1 MDHDQRLQI
10 ITAAVAAVGGAAGD
24 DQAAWQ
30 ARVDVMIARLT
41 AMCAENS
48 PAARLIEQVER
59 SKTFT
64 ATIVG
69 GKIETSSTRVV
80 VKLKTRPSERNPE
93 GVEEARTE
101 RTDTPAGREMSQR
114 LRALKGHRVAIW
126 VEIEQIPGSDR
137 RVRVFATWRTSVS
150 TPTSPGRTR
159 TSHTRWRP
167 PGDAG
172 RTDGTPGRS
181 RPSASRVASPQQE
194 RVMADITLAAE
205 PDTTEDGWLP
215 SGSVDGP
222 DHAGLEG
229 GDRSQ
234 AGPDHTTQ
242 SRQAADRARRTLVRK
257 AVLRTVA
264 IAALPKAKARL
275 LATLLAVSDPT
286 DVAAVAV
293 AALEAGRAQREVV
306 RRLSE
311 IAGADAMDAGVL
323 AVGLFEERSLFR
335 SSWAVLA
342 ALGAEM
348 PASPPAVQT
357 KAGLALAKAAK
368 NLDRAKLADL
378 DALALLIG

>member
-1 MDHDQRLQI
+1 
-10 ITAAVAAVGGAAGD
+10 
-24 DQAAWQ
+24 
-30 ARVDVMIARLT
+30 
-41 AMCAENS
+41 
-48 PAARLIEQVER
+48 
-59 SKTFT
+59 
-64 ATIVG
+64 
-69 GKIETSSTRVV
+69 
-80 VKLKTRPSERNPE
+80 
-93 GVEEARTE
+93 
-101 RTDTPAGREMSQR
+101 
-114 LRALKGHRVAIW
+114 
-126 VEIEQIPGSDR
+126 
-137 RVRVFATWRTSVS
+137 
-150 TPTSPGRTR
+150 
-159 TSHTRWRP
+159 
-167 PGDAG
+167 
-172 RTDGTPGRS
+172 
-181 RPSASRVASPQQE
+181 
-194 RVMADITLAAE
+194 MADITLPAE

-222 DHAGLEG
+222 DDAGLEG

-234 AGPDHTTQ
+234 AGPDRTTQ
-242 SRQAADRARRTLVRK
+242 SRQAPDRARRTLVRK

-275 LATLLAVSDPT
+275 LATLLAVTDPT

-323 AVGLFEERSLFR
+323 AVGLFEDRSLFR

-357 KAGLALAKAAK
+357 RAGLALAKAAK
-368 NLDRAKLADL
+368 NLDKANLADL